1 MPQISIRLKTIADF
15 VKPNSAVCDI
25 GCDHGYLAIYLM
37 KHGKTK
43 SVIAADIGE
52 KPLKNA
58 QKNIENAAVSGIDL
72 RLCDGLSGIRPNE
85 TDTIICA
92 GIGGEVIAG
101 ILDRGKSVAARRG
114 VDLILQPTTSPEFL
128 RRFLYQNG
136 YEIVCETPVFENGQ
150 IYSVMLA
157 EFADNIQKMPE
168 CFYYYGKVT
177 AKTDEGKK
185 YIEKQLKRNTACALA
200 LDGLAE
206 KQSEYLYF
214 KEVSEGI
221 KNYLEAFKEG

>member
-1 MPQISIRLKTIADF
+1 MPQISIRLKAIADF

-25 GCDHGYLAIYLM
+25 GCDHGYLAIHLI
-37 KHGKTK
+37 KHSKVK

-58 QKNIENAAVSGIDL
+58 KKNIENANVTGIDL
-72 RLCDGLSGIRPNE
+72 RLCDGLSGIRPYE

-101 ILDRGKSVAARRG
+101 ILDRGKDVSARRG
-114 VDLILQPTTSPEFL
+114 VNLILQPTTSPEFL
-128 RRFLYQNG
+128 RRFLYHNG
-136 YEIVCETPVFENGQ
+136 YEIIRETPIFENGK

-157 EFADNIQKMPE
+157 EFKENVQKMPDH
-168 CFYYYGKVT
+168 FYFFGKVT
-177 AKTDEGKK
+177 PETDDGKR

-200 LDGLAE
+200 LEGLAE
-206 KQSEYLYF
+206 KQTEYLYF
-214 KEVSEGI
+214 KGISEGI
-221 KNYLEAFKEG
+221 SNYLNAFKEG